1 MPLLQRLEQ
10 QPGMSLGLLTGNLKR
25 GAQLKLEHY
34 QLWHFFAFG
43 AFADDHHDR
52 NQLGAFAM
60 TRAHEK
66 TGAKFL
72 PAEVDVIGDTGHD
85 IACGKAFGARTIAIA
100 TGSWPREQLAEYAPD
115 FLFDDLSQQDEVIA
129 KLGWGT
135 IDASPESDILPPTLT
150 TMSLPDEPNVLA
162 LEGEIDLH
170 VSPRVAESLRALAEK
185 KPERLVVDLSRVTYI
200 DSSGLAALI
209 EGMQNVE
216 AYGGKFVLAGV
227 QENVRPIF
235 EIARLD
241 QVFIIFPHVDAALAA
256 P

>member
-1 MPLLQRLEQ
+1 
-10 QPGMSLGLLTGNLKR
+10 
-25 GAQLKLEHY
+25 
-34 QLWHFFAFG
+34 
-43 AFADDHHDR
+43 
-52 NQLGAFAM
+52 M
-60 TRAHEK
+60 T
-66 TGAKFL
+66 
-72 PAEVDVIGDTGHD
+72 
-85 IACGKAFGARTIAIA
+85 
-100 TGSWPREQLAEYAPD
+100 
-115 FLFDDLSQQDEVIA
+115 
-129 KLGWGT
+129 
-135 IDASPESDILPPTLT
+135 
-150 TMSLPDEPNVLA
+150 LPDAPNVLP

-170 VSPRVAESLRALAEK
+170 VSPRVAASLRTLTEQ
-185 KPERLVVDLSRVTYI
+185 KPARLVVDLSRVTYI